1 MNYLVTS
8 QRTDLTFPL
17 VFLSESLF
25 FKAFESFDVY
35 LFCLPNL
42 LDFLAYILYEYKM
55 NKILCCCCLACVLLV
70 NVLVPDVRSGRGGA
84 SGVGWARL
92 CSVCCEGGLEWVRSA

>member
-84 SGVGWARL
+84 SVGWARL